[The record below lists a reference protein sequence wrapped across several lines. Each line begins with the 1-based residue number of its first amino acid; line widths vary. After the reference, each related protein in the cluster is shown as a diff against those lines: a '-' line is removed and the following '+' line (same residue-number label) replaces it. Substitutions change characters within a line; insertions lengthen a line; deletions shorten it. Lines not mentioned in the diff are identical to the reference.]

1 MKFSK
6 DFKEAISHLPDKE
19 KDKLILRLLK
29 KDLRLAN
36 RLEFE
41 LLSEKSIEDK
51 RAEVEN
57 NILTKAAETAEYF
70 HSLGYLNMDVRSLSG
85 EISEYVYTT
94 KDKFGEVYLNLKM
107 INKVLS
113 VNKNNINNAAINP
126 SARKFFTA
134 VIARAYK
141 ILILTT
147 KLHEDF
153 YLDLESEF
161 NSLGNTITEMPNLMR
176 VAIYNSFD
184 VNWLLNFQIP
194 EDIVEF
200 HKELRQSGYLK

>member
-6 DFKEAISHLPDKE
+6 DFKEAISLLPDKE

-29 KDLRLAN
+29 KDLKLAD

-51 RAEVEN
+51 RTEIEN
-57 NILTKAAETAEYF
+57 GILIKAAKTAEYF
-70 HSLGYLNMDVRSLSG
+70 HSLGYLNTDVRSLSG
-85 EISEYVYTT
+85 EISVYVYTT

-113 VNKNNINNAAINP
+113 VNKDNINNAGINS

-141 ILILTT
+141 ILILTS
-147 KLHEDF
+147 KLHEDL
-153 YLDLESEF
+153 YIELENEF
-161 NSLGNTITEMPNLMR
+161 NSLGNTIANIPNLMH

-184 VNWLLNFQIP
+184 VNWLLGFKIP
-194 EDIVEF
+194 EDIVEN
-200 HKELRQSGYLK
+200 HKDLRQNGYLR